1 MNMSSFNAL
10 VRTLDVK
17 ISIRRTQCSGI
28 PFNLCLCDDLP
39 HLRLQ
44 AVSLF
49 SWSME
54 QKVQDTQMTT
64 HVTEGGFSSQRSQ
77 SSPH

>member
-28 PFNLCLCDDLP
+28 PFNVCLCDDLP

-44 AVSLF
+44 AVSFFL
-49 SWSME
+49 
-54 QKVQDTQMTT
+54 V
-64 HVTEGGFSSQRSQ
+64 HGAEGAR
-77 SSPH
+77 HTNDHACD